1 MHQPYAKRSER
12 YSNIIEPPP
21 SQARLKVEEISLQ
34 QIDGSD
40 DTPRACS
47 GKEEVN
53 LKTRESSLGSNEW
66 SEGTSIEMTNLSTKA
81 AGTSGSD

>member
-12 YSNIIEPPP
+12 YSNIIEAPP

-34 QIDGSD
+34 EIDGSD
-40 DTPRACS
+40 DTPRTCS
-47 GKEEVN
+47 GKEEAD
-53 LKTRESSLGSNEW
+53 LRTRESSLGSNEW

-81 AGTSGSD
+81 AGTSGSH